1 MEFKEQIRQIKSDFF
16 SLRNGEIADTLR
28 KAGNPYKII
37 FGLQM
42 PQLEQ
47 IAAKSGK
54 SVELAEWMWAND
66 STRESKMFATMVYP
80 IEEFDLAKAEEWA
93 LEAESFELIDTLCFR
108 LVRYINGS
116 EELVHKYIESTEK
129 KMRYFAFRL
138 ALNLLI
144 LRKIF
149 LCLTISA
156 LPPFLLYAAFFNSTL
171 AERLVAYTAI
181 RLHADRLL
189 VRKIL
194 FLPSGLDIPS
204 LRQLRQ

>member
-1 MEFKEQIRQIKSDFF
+1 MNLMEKTGTLRRCKTKYKDMEFKEQIRQIKSDFF

-93 LEAESFELIDTLCFR
+93 LEAETFELIDTLCFR

-116 EELVHKYIESTEK
+116 EELVHKYMESTEE
-129 KMRYFAFRL
+129 KMRYFAYRL
-138 ALNLLI
+138 AMNLLI
-144 LRKIF
+144 LRKISNTDK
-149 LCLTISA
+149 LYSAAKKEVDSSKTI
-156 LPPFLLYAAFFNSTL
+156 TL
-171 AERLVAYTAI
+171 KQIANQIVQEVEFMLE
-181 RLHADRLL
+181 
-189 VRKIL
+189 
-194 FLPSGLDIPS
+194 
-204 LRQLRQ
+204 

>member
-1 MEFKEQIRQIKSDFF
+1 MEKTGTLRRCKTKYKDMEFKEQIRQIKSDFF

-93 LEAESFELIDTLCFR
+93 LEAETFELIDIFCFR

-116 EELVHKYIESTEK
+116 EELVHKYMESAEE
-129 KMRYFAFRL
+129 KMRYFAYRL
-138 ALNLLI
+138 AMNLLI
-144 LRKIF
+144 LRKISNTDD
-149 LCLTISA
+149 LYSA
-156 LPPFLLYAAFFNSTL
+156 AKKEVDSSQTMALKRIANQIVQEVEFML
-171 AERLVAYTAI
+171 E
-181 RLHADRLL
+181 
-189 VRKIL
+189 
-194 FLPSGLDIPS
+194 
-204 LRQLRQ
+204 